1 MKNLICAILATV
13 LIAPAVSFAQTSN
26 APVTRAEVRAELVQL
41 EQAGYRPNAKQN
53 HYPDEIQAAEA
64 RVQAQNDAYASHGGA
79 PANTAAAAPA
89 SMPVVSAN

>member
-1 MKNLICAILATV
+1 MKNLICAILAAV
-13 LIAPAVSFAQTSN
+13 LVVPAVSFAQTSN
-26 APVTRAEVRAELVQL
+26 GPVTRAEVRADLVQL
-41 EQAGYRPNAKQN
+41 EKAGYQPAAKQN

-64 RVQAQNDAYASHGGA
+64 RVQAADYASHGGA

>member
-1 MKNLICAILATV
+1 MKNLICAILAAV
-13 LIAPAVSFAQTSN
+13 LVVPAVSFAQTSN
-26 APVTRAEVRAELVQL
+26 GPVTRAEVRAELVQL
-41 EQAGYRPNAKQN
+41 EKAGYQPAAKQN

-64 RVQAQNDAYASHGGA
+64 RVQAADNAYASHGGA

>member
-13 LIAPAVSFAQTSN
+13 LIAPAVSFAQTSHG
-26 APVTRAEVRAELVQL
+26 PVTRAEVRAELVQL
-41 EQAGYRPNAKQN
+41 EKAGYQPAAKQN

-64 RVQAQNDAYASHGGA
+64 RVQADNAYASHGNA
-79 PANTAAAAPA
+79 PANTAAAASA

>member
-1 MKNLICAILATV
+1 MKKIICALLTAA
-13 LIAPAVSFAQTSN
+13 LIVPAVSFAQTSN
-26 APVTRAEVRAELVQL
+26 GPVTRAQVRAELVQL
-41 EQAGYRPNAKQN
+41 ENAGYRPATKQI

-64 RVQAQNDAYASHGGA
+64 RVQAADNAYASHNGA

>member
-64 RVQAQNDAYASHGGA
+64 RVQAQNDASHGGA

-89 SMPVVSAN
+89 SMPVVSAY